1 MNFLGIIAKPL
12 GMLLT
17 LIYSLVGNYGIS
29 LIILTVLV
37 KCIMYPLYVKQ
48 IKATAGMAA
57 VQPKMQEIQ
66 KKYANDQQK
75 MSEEMQ
81 KLYSEEGFN
90 PMGGCL
96 PMLIQFPII
105 MGLFQLLRNPMLYM
119 TDKQMLFAIHE
130 PFLWIKDLAQPDLWI
145 LPILAGVST
154 YFSFSM
160 TSKLTTDQGNMQTQ
174 AMQKVMKYFFPLT
187 ILWIGRSYPAGL
199 AIYWA
204 GGQFLQ
210 IFFNLR
216 MNKIRREM
224 NEKAELE
231 KMRARAEKELEK
243 KKAARMKGKKR

>member
-17 LIYSLVGNYGIS
+17 IIYSLVGNYGIS

-90 PMGGCL
+90 
-96 PMLIQFPII
+96 Q
-105 MGLFQLLRNPMLYM
+105 
-119 TDKQMLFAIHE
+119 
-130 PFLWIKDLAQPDLWI
+130 
-145 LPILAGVST
+145 
-154 YFSFSM
+154 
-160 TSKLTTDQGNMQTQ
+160 
-174 AMQKVMKYFFPLT
+174 
-187 ILWIGRSYPAGL
+187 
-199 AIYWA
+199 WA
-204 GGQFLQ
+204 DVF
-210 IFFNLR
+210 R
-216 MNKIRREM
+216 C
-224 NEKAELE
+224 
-231 KMRARAEKELEK
+231 
-243 KKAARMKGKKR
+243 